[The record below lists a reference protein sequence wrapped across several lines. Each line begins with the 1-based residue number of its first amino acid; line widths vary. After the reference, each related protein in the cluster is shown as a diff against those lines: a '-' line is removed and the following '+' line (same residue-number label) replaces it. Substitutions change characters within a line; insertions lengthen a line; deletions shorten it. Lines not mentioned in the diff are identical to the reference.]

1 MATTYAERVPMWFWI
16 VSALALLWN
25 LIGVYSYL
33 AEVGVFGEA
42 ARVPGPWQTMPAWVT
57 AAYATGV
64 FGAVIGVVGL
74 LLRQRWARLVLL
86 ISLVAL
92 IVDWGWVFF
101 ASGAGIQPLGVAVL
115 VISALL
121 VWFAGHAAKR
131 GWLR

>member
-1 MATTYAERVPMWFWI
+1 MIDSAAHKPPAWYWI
-16 VSALALLWN
+16 VAILALLWN
-25 LIGVYSYL
+25 LVGVYSYL

-42 ARVPGPWQTMPAWVT
+42 ARMPGPWNEMPAWVT

-64 FGAVIGVVGL
+64 FGSVLGVLGL
-74 LLRQRWARLVLL
+74 LLRQRWASAVLL
-86 ISLVAL
+86 IAFVAL

-115 VISALL
+115 VISAAL
-121 VWFAGHAAKR
+121 VWFARLAAAK